1 MFKSL
6 YDATVCPAALTSTCG
21 NHACH
26 ISMLTVDSFLL
37 RTLLNVVPTATDPL
51 HEHAGHMMIKL
62 RKCASV
68 FICFKSGRR
77 HLESILGFLDWHR
90 QYR

>member
-6 YDATVCPAALTSTCG
+6 FDATVCPAALTSTCG

-37 RTLLNVVPTATDPL
+37 RTLLNVVPSLAREGKGWAPQLLTLSMSMQD
-51 HEHAGHMMIKL
+51 I
-62 RKCASV
+62 
-68 FICFKSGRR
+68 
-77 HLESILGFLDWHR
+77 
-90 QYR
+90 Q